1 MAQRFRSVVPL
12 LLSCLVL
19 SACAGTRQAFFP
31 RDAGSPG
38 IELEKVVFF
47 GQRDFQ
53 CGPAALAM
61 VLHHSG
67 EKVQPDDLTPLLFLP
82 GRRGS
87 LQLEMIAAARRAG
100 RIPYLIRPEAAAIA
114 AELAAGRPV
123 LVLQNLG
130 VTWLPVYHYAVVV
143 GLLPGDQV
151 VLRSGEQRRLVMD
164 GSRFLATWRRADNW
178 GMVLLRP
185 GELPAADES
194 GSTYLLALAAFE
206 TTGQPEI
213 ARRGY
218 EAALERWPRQPLA
231 LFGLGNCLLALGDEE
246 QAVMVYRSAAGDRPG
261 ACRRGQQP
269 GGGPV
274 PARLPP
280 PGPGAA
286 RPDPGPGGRRRI
298 VPVDAAADPDRDR
311 RPAAGGGRR
320 QRLPPDPG
328 LAVIGPACGQAS
340 VPPLYRFTP
349 S

>member
-164 GSRFLATWRRADNW
+164 GSRFQATWRRADNW

-185 GELPAADES
+185 GELPAGTDLE
-194 GSTYLLALAAFE
+194 TYFLALAAFE

-218 EAALERWPRQPLA
+218 EAALERWPQQPLA
-231 LFGLGNCLLALGDEE
+231 LFGLGNCLLAAGEEE
-246 QAVMVYRSAAGDRPG
+246 QAVMVYRRLLAIDPEHAAAVNNLAEALSRRG
-261 ACRRGQQP
+261 CRRQ
-269 GGGPV
+269 
-274 PARLPP
+274 AL
-280 PGPGAA
+280 ALL
-286 RPDPGPGGRRRI
+286 
-298 VPVDAAADPDRDR
+298 DRTLA
-311 RPAAGGGRR
+311 PAAGGGSFRSTLQQTR
-320 QRLPPDPG
+320 IEIAARLQEEGDDSGCPP
-328 LAVIGPACGQAS
+328 
-340 VPPLYRFTP
+340 TP
-349 S
+349 DWP

>member
-1 MAQRFRSVVPL
+1 VAQRFRSLVSL

-19 SACAGTRQAFFP
+19 SACAGSRQAFYP
-31 RDAGSPG
+31 RDGGSPG
-38 IELEKVVFF
+38 IELEEVVFF

-67 EKVQPDDLTPLLFLP
+67 KKVQPDDLTPQLFLP

-87 LQLEMIAAARRAG
+87 LQLEMIAAARRSG
-100 RIPYLIRPEAAAIA
+100 RIPCPIRPEAAAIA

-151 VLRSGEQRRLVMD
+151 VLRSGEQRRLVMA

-185 GELPAADES
+185 GELPAGMDLE
-194 GSTYLLALAAFE
+194 TYFRALAAFE
-206 TTGQPEI
+206 ITGQPEI

-231 LFGLGNCLLALGDEE
+231 LFGLGNCLLAAGDED
-246 QAVMVYRSAAGDRPG
+246 QAAMVYRRLLAIEPGHAAAVNNLAEALSRRG
-261 ACRRGQQP
+261 CRRQALALLDRTLVSSD
-269 GGGPV
+269 GGGAFRPTLQQTRIEIA
-274 PARLPP
+274 ARLQEDGDDSGCPP
-280 PGPGAA
+280 TPDGP
-286 RPDPGPGGRRRI
+286 
-298 VPVDAAADPDRDR
+298 
-311 RPAAGGGRR
+311 
-320 QRLPPDPG
+320 
-328 LAVIGPACGQAS
+328 
-340 VPPLYRFTP
+340 
-349 S
+349 